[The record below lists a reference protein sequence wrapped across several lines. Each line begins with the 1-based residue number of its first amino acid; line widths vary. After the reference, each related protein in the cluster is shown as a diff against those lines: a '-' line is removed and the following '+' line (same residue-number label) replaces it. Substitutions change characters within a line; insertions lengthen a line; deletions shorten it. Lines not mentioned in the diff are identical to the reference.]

1 MLAGGTGRRV
11 MGVIAGA
18 VVVAATASLTGCL
31 PNSVT
36 VSLRN
41 GGEKLEQ
48 SPVLADPGA
57 PTAKVAMIDVRG
69 VIADLARPTL
79 LGEGPNP
86 VDEVVKRLIAAE
98 RDSAVKAVIL
108 RINSPG
114 GTVTASDILYR
125 EVVAFRARAGKP
137 VVVSMG
143 EIAASGGYYLSLA
156 GDRVLAEPTTLTG
169 SIGVIIPSINFSEG
183 LNRIG
188 IKSRSIKSGANKD
201 LANPLEP
208 IREPQYAV
216 LQGLVDE
223 FYAKFRGL
231 VVERRPGLK
240 AENLA
245 EATDGRIISGARAA
259 ELGLVDELGGVRE
272 AFAAA
277 KELAGVTTGTL
288 VKFTS
293 SGDDGAVRSPYAVA
307 EGGERPVM
315 LGGDRA
321 GPGQEINLV
330 QLRLGG
336 LPAGQAGVFYLW
348 SPEWWAE

>member
-1 MLAGGTGRRV
+1 MENCRAGWGRAV
-11 MGVIAGA
+11 GFAGA
-18 VVVAATASLTGCL
+18 IGAALLLGGCL
-31 PNSVT
+31 PTSVT
-36 VSLRN
+36 VSLR
-41 GGEKLEQ
+41 GGREKLEQ
-48 SPVLADPGA
+48 VVVLADPGA

-69 VIADLARPTL
+69 LIADVSTPTL

-86 VDEVVKRLIAAE
+86 VDEVVTRLIAAE
-98 RDSAVKAVIL
+98 QDSAVKAVVL
-108 RINSPG
+108 RISSPG

-125 EVVAFRARAGKP
+125 EVEGFRSRTKKP

-156 GDRVLAEPTTLTG
+156 GDRILAEPTTLTG

-208 IREPQYAV
+208 IRESQYAV
-216 LQGLVDE
+216 LQNVVDE

-231 VVERRPGLK
+231 VVARRPGLK

-245 EATDGRIISGARAA
+245 DATDGRIITGARAA
-259 ELGLVDELGGVRE
+259 ELGLVDGLGGVRD

-277 KELAGVTTGTL
+277 KELAGVKSGTL
-288 VKFTS
+288 VKFTY
-293 SGDDGAVRSPYAVA
+293 GGAEGMTRSPYA
-307 EGGERPVM
+307 G
-315 LGGDRA
+315 A
-321 GPGQEINLV
+321 GPGNRPVLVGPGSGETEVNLMQV
-330 QLRLGG
+330 KVEGPGG
-336 LPAGQAGVFYLW
+336 AAMEGAGVYYLW
-348 SPEWWAE
+348 GPQWWAE